1 MLTYFYV
8 EGNYFSKQ
16 NKLVKKEQHCF
27 TLLQVFVNVC

>member
-16 NKLVKKEQHCF
+16 NKLVKKNSIA
-27 TLLQVFVNVC
+27 LLSCKSL